1 VTPRHPDTDGPIA
14 GFAALP
20 SDERMAEMIRSA
32 DLSMRDQWGR
42 HRSRTSYY
50 WRDMGHAVAVLLRN
64 HLPLVEALRGLR
76 LPAEPEAPT
85 PANDCAGYGFGIC
98 PCGCHDQPVPTP
110 EPPAEPDPC
119 DGCGASRLSMRHY
132 IGCPMASTHRW
143 DPVVGT
149 WVASNPRRDIL
160 DRLMELWQEPW
171 SEPAFG
177 EAQMLLAR
185 LRASQPVP
193 TPERKGR
200 ITPIPELG
208 IVALVEPVPTPEPP
222 AEPEAPDLPNADYWR
237 GWNVGFAVGNGDE
250 RVPDPAGT
258 CPLCGGQGVVYDVT
272 GTVEAAIR
280 EGAPF
285 AAIPVPE
292 WTGAVDPNTGVK
304 EYGPISPASRPVP
317 TPEPP
322 AEPHYNAIH
331 EDGTNGSIDRP
342 ASVPEAAPGLRE
354 ALDEIESVLSD
365 GWALRLTSR
374 PTAGYRAEALYND
387 KVKVYVVA
395 ATPDGALREL
405 SDVITESHVND

>member
-1 VTPRHPDTDGPIA
+1 VTPRHPDTDPDGPIA

-32 DLSMRDQWGR
+32 DISMRDQWGR

-64 HLPLVEALRGLR
+64 HLPLVDALRGLR
-76 LPAEPEAPT
+76 LPAEPEA
-85 PANDCAGYGFGIC
+85 
-98 PCGCHDQPVPTP
+98 
-110 EPPAEPDPC
+110 PDPC

-132 IGCPMASTHRW
+132 IGCPMVAPHRW